1 MGVPADTYFRV
12 PDMRGRVPI
21 GYWDALDSD
30 AEPDGDYDNY
40 PDAGG
45 SDPDS
50 TYYGEKEHALTEAEG
65 PTHDHG
71 AATGTDGDH
80 AHDHDSDGAVGSIVT
95 SAAAG
100 SGTPADPDSSGLVQ
114 SAGDHTHTIAASGSG
129 DEHENRQLS
138 TVMGYLVYTGV
149 F

>member
-30 AEPDGDYDNY
+30 AEPDDYDNY

-50 TYYGEKEHALTEAEG
+50 TYYGEKEHTLTEAET
-65 PTHDHG
+65 PAHDHG
-71 AATGTDGDH
+71 GDTGADGV
-80 AHDHDSDGAVGSIVT
+80 HDHDLNMN
-95 SAAAG
+95 
-100 SGTPADPDSSGLVQ
+100 SSGGQLD
-114 SAGDHTHTIAASGSG
+114 SIGKGDNTTPDVDATGIADAPTHTHTIASFGSG
-129 DEHENRQLS
+129 DAHENRQLS

>member
-1 MGVPADTYFRV
+1 MSTPANDYFRV

-50 TYYGEKEHALTEAEG
+50 TFYGEKSHELTEAEG

-71 AATGTDGDH
+71 AETSEDGDH
-80 AHDHDSDGAVGSIVT
+80 KHDLNMNPSGGQLDSIGKGDGTSPDVGATGMATDGAHI
-95 SAAAG
+95 
-100 SGTPADPDSSGLVQ
+100 
-114 SAGDHTHTIAASGSG
+114 HTIAASGDG
-129 DEHENRQLS
+129 DAHENRQLS